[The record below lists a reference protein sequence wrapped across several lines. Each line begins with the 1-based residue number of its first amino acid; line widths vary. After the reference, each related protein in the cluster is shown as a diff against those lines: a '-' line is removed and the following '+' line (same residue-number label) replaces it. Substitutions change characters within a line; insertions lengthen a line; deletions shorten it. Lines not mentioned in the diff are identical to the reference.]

1 MGLPW
6 WNYCLYK
13 KRKKDLS
20 PRACTKERLRED
32 TAGRQ
37 QSASQDHTLDT
48 EWAGRHFDLGL
59 LTSG

>member
-1 MGLPW
+1 MNEISALI
-6 WNYCLYK
+6 
-13 KRKKDLS
+13 
-20 PRACTKERLRED
+20 KETPEGFLIPSATED